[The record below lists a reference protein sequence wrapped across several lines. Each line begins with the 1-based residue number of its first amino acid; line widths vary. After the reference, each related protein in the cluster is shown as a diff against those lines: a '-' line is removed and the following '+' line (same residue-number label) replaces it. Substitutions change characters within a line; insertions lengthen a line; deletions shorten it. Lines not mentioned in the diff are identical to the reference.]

1 MGKWV
6 EHYLDLYS
14 MENKVSEEALDS
26 IQALPVLLELNAE
39 PTSDK
44 LEKTMP

>member
-1 MGKWV
+1 M
-6 EHYLDLYS
+6 EHHLELYS
-14 MENKVSEEALDS
+14 MENKVYEEALDS